1 MSETIKK
8 IDQLESLRGI
18 AALLVVLYH
27 VPAWNPMI
35 HNISII
41 RSGFMMVDLFFV
53 LSGFVIYTAYANRIN
68 SFYELAK
75 FQFLRFGRLY
85 PVHLLFL
92 ILFLGIEILKYVL
105 QHHFGIASLSK
116 QPFEHNN
123 LAAFMRDVFMIKA
136 FWPNEQ
142 AITFNS
148 PAWSISAE
156 FYTYLIFGLIVLNF
170 AKFKDYIFAA
180 LGLSAA
186 LILFIY
192 QPEHHDF
199 MLRCI
204 AGFFIGC
211 MLALGISKAK
221 DSMILSPYWI
231 PACFLLIGA
240 FMVFGHDAKALK
252 VMIYPL
258 TCLLISAILLSRDHF
273 WKHFLSHPALV
284 WLGTIS
290 FSLYMSHGLVL
301 WFYQQVIRIL
311 FHRPEMIVEGLSTP
325 QFELPMAT
333 LLNVVFLV
341 VCLLLAHTTYR
352 LIEGPFR
359 AKSRHLI
366 KLRT

>member
-1 MSETIKK
+1 MKVIKK
-8 IDQLESLRGI
+8 IDALESLRGI

-68 SFYELAK
+68 TFYELAK

-92 ILFLGIEILKYVL
+92 ILFLGIEVLKYVL

-116 QPFEHNN
+116 QPFEQNN
-123 LAAFMRDVFMIKA
+123 LAAFVRDVFMIKA

-170 AKFKDYIFAA
+170 STFKNYIFAA

-186 LILFIY
+186 MILLVY
-192 QPEHHDF
+192 QPEHYDF

-211 MLALGISKAK
+211 MLALGISKVK
-221 DSMILSPYWI
+221 DSVILSPYWI
-231 PACFLLIGA
+231 PVCFLLIGA

-258 TCLLISAILLSRDHF
+258 TCLLISSILLSRDHF

-301 WFYQQVIRIL
+301 WFYQQTIRVL
-311 FHRPEMIVEGLSTP
+311 FRRPEVIVEGLSIP
-325 QFELPMAT
+325 QFELALAIT
-333 LLNVVFLV
+333 LTIGFLA
-341 VCLLLAHTTYR
+341 VCLLVAHITYK
-352 LIEGPFR
+352 LIESPFR
-359 AKSRHLI
+359 EKSRQLV
-366 KLRT
+366 RV

>member
-1 MSETIKK
+1 MSKPIKK

-53 LSGFVIYTAYANRIN
+53 LSGFVIYTAYANRITTV
-68 SFYELAK
+68 YELAK

-85 PVHLLFL
+85 PVHFLFL

-116 QPFEHNN
+116 QPFEQNN
-123 LAAFMRDVFMIKA
+123 LAAFMRDVFMVKA

-156 FYTYLIFGLIVLNF
+156 FYTYLIFGVIVLNF
-170 AKFKDYIFAA
+170 SKFKNYIFAA

-186 LILFIY
+186 TILFVY

-211 MLALGISKAK
+211 ILALNIQKLK
-221 DSMILSPYWI
+221 DKVTLNPIWI
-231 PACFLLIGA
+231 PVCFILIGL
-240 FMVFGHDAKALK
+240 FMVFEYDAKALK
-252 VMIYPL
+252 VLIYPL
-258 TCLLISAILLSRDHF
+258 TCLLISAILLSREHF

-301 WFYQQVIRIL
+301 WFYQQVIRVL
-311 FHRPEMIVEGLSTP
+311 FHRPEMIVEGLSIP
-325 QFELPMAT
+325 QFELPLAIMLT
-333 LLNVVFLV
+333 FGFLV
-341 VCLLLAHTTYR
+341 ACLLVAQITYR

-359 AKSRHLI
+359 EKSR
-366 KLRT
+366 KLVKV

>member
-1 MSETIKK
+1 MSKTIKK

-27 VPAWNPMI
+27 VPAWNPVI
-35 HNISII
+35 HDISII

-53 LSGFVIYTAYANRIN
+53 LSGFVIYTAYANRITTA
-68 SFYELAK
+68 YELAK

-92 ILFLGIEILKYVL
+92 VLFLGIEILKYVL

-116 QPFEHNN
+116 QPFEQNN

-170 AKFKDYIFAA
+170 AKFKNYIFAA
-180 LGLSAA
+180 LGLSATA
-186 LILFIY
+186 ILFIY
-192 QPEHHDF
+192 HPEQHDF

-211 MLALGISKAK
+211 MLALGISKVK
-221 DSMILSPYWI
+221 DSVLLSPYWI
-231 PACFLLIGA
+231 PLCFVLIGL
-240 FMVFGHDAKALK
+240 FMVLGHDAKALK
-252 VMIYPL
+252 VLIYPL
-258 TCLLISAILLSRDHF
+258 TCLLIASILLSRDHF

-301 WFYQQVIRIL
+301 WFYQQVIRVL
-311 FHRPEMIVEGLSTP
+311 FHRPEMIVEGLSIP
-325 QFELPMAT
+325 QFEFPLAFILT
-333 LLNVVFLV
+333 IGFLTT
-341 VCLLLAHTTYR
+341 CLISGYITYR
-352 LIEGPFR
+352 LVESPFR
-359 AKSRHLI
+359 EKSR
-366 KLRT
+366 KLVKV

>member
-1 MSETIKK
+1 MSKTIKK

-27 VPAWNPMI
+27 VPAWNPLI

-68 SFYELAK
+68 TVYELAK

-92 ILFLGIEILKYVL
+92 LLFLGIEVLKYVL

-116 QPFEHNN
+116 QPFEDND
-123 LAAFMRDVFMIKA
+123 LAAFMRDIFMIKA

-170 AKFKDYIFAA
+170 AKFKNYIFAA
-180 LGLSAA
+180 LGLSATA
-186 LILFIY
+186 ILFIY
-192 QPEHHDF
+192 HPEHHDF

-211 MLALGISKAK
+211 MLALGISKVIN
-221 DSMILSPYWI
+221 SVSLSPYWI
-231 PACFLLIGA
+231 PVCFVMIGL

-252 VMIYPL
+252 VLIYPL
-258 TCLLISAILLSRDHF
+258 TCLLIASILLSTDHF
-273 WKHFLSHPALV
+273 WKHFLSHPTLV

-301 WFYQQVIRIL
+301 WFYQQVIRVL
-311 FHRPEMIVEGLSTP
+311 FHRPEMIVEGLSIP
-325 QFELPMAT
+325 QFELPLA
-333 LLNVVFLV
+333 VVLTFGFLAA
-341 VCLLLAHTTYR
+341 CLTIGYLTYR
-352 LIEGPFR
+352 LVESPFR
-359 AKSRHLI
+359 EKSRQLV
-366 KLRT
+366 KV

>member
-1 MSETIKK
+1 MKTIRK
-8 IDQLESLRGI
+8 IDALESLRGV

-27 VPAWNPMI
+27 VPAWNPII

-53 LSGFVIYTAYANRIN
+53 LSGFVIYTAYANRITTV
-68 SFYELAK
+68 YELAK

-85 PVHLLFL
+85 PVHFLFL

-116 QPFEHNN
+116 QPFEQNN

-156 FYTYLIFGLIVLNF
+156 FYTYVIFGLIVLNF
-170 AKFKDYIFAA
+170 SRLKNYIFAA
-180 LGLSAA
+180 IGLSATM
-186 LILFIY
+186 ILFIY

-211 MLALGISKAK
+211 MLALGISKVK
-221 DSMILSPYWI
+221 DLVILSPYWI
-231 PACFLLIGA
+231 PACFVLIGV
-240 FMVFGHDAKALK
+240 FMVLGHDAKAFK
-252 VMIYPL
+252 VLIYPL
-258 TCLLISAILLSRDHF
+258 TCLLIASILLSRDHF

-301 WFYQQVIRIL
+301 WFYQQVIRVL
-311 FHRPEMIVEGLSTP
+311 FHRPEMIVEGLSIP
-325 QFELPMAT
+325 QFEFPLAIT
-333 LLNVVFLV
+333 LMIGFLS
-341 VCLLLAHTTYR
+341 VCLLVAQITYK
-352 LIEGPFR
+352 LIESPCR
-359 AKSRHLI
+359 EKSRQLV
-366 KLRT
+366 RV